1 MRVLMIGPFGLHPN
15 KTMQSRALSLAK
27 ALVERGHVVKII
39 MPPWQTAVEANKSWH
54 DGGVEMRYVSLK
66 GGMLFTVWRMFR
78 EAMAWQPDVIHSFKP
93 KAYSGLVAWLLWQ
106 FKRHNL
112 RLVTDTDDWEGWG
125 GWNDLA
131 PYSTIQK
138 HFFAWQER
146 WGMAHCH
153 ALTVASRELEKMAL
167 AHAIPREQVH
177 YLPNG
182 AGIALEEGHGNA
194 GHGNAMPLQDDDGR
208 GMVSPCPNKHTLLL
222 YSRLFEFDT
231 ARLVAVLAGV
241 KAIIPDVDI
250 LAIGTGLFDEQNG
263 RFHQQLTAAGLNGN
277 IRDVGWVE
285 VEQLPALL
293 AQADVGLYLMDES
306 LLNRTKCPVKLADM
320 IAVGLPVVGEDVGQ
334 VGAYVR
340 DGVTGLLCE
349 SGDVEGVKTAVVSLL
364 QNRSQRQQ
372 FGEAARAHYQAHF
385 AWSLLAAQLETVYGR

>member
-1 MRVLMIGPFGLHPN
+1 MIGPFGLHPN

-27 ALVERGHVVKII
+27 ALVGRGHAVKII
-39 MPPWQTAVEANKSWH
+39 MPPWQTPEEADKSWR

-78 EAMAWQPDVIHSFKP
+78 EGMAWQPDVVHSFKP
-93 KAYSGLVAWLLWQ
+93 KAYSGLIAWLLWQ
-106 FKRHNL
+106 FKRHSL

-153 ALTVASRELEKMAL
+153 ALTVASLELEKMAI
-167 AHAIPREQVH
+167 AQAIPPEKMH

-182 AGIALEEGHGNA
+182 AGITTNNTPISQIDGDKEGY
-194 GHGNAMPLQDDDGR
+194 
-208 GMVSPCPNKHTLLL
+208 TLLL

-231 ARLVAVLAGV
+231 ARLVTVLAGV
-241 KAIIPDVDI
+241 KRAIPELTI
-250 LAIGTGLFDEQNG
+250 LAIGTGLFDDQNAI
-263 RFHQQLTAAGLNGN
+263 FHQQLADAGLQDS

-285 VEQLPALL
+285 VGELPVLL
-293 AQADVGLYLMDES
+293 AQADVGLYLMDDS

-320 IAVGLPVVGEDVGQ
+320 TAVGLPVVGENVGQ
-334 VGAYVR
+334 VSAYVR
-340 DGVTGLLCE
+340 DGETGLLCE
-349 SGDVEGVKTAVVSLL
+349 SGDVEGLITAVIHLF
-364 QNRSQRQQ
+364 QNPSQRQQ
-372 FGEAARAHYQAHF
+372 FGKSARAHYHAHF
-385 AWSLLAAQLETVYGR
+385 EWSKLAAQMESAYIFA